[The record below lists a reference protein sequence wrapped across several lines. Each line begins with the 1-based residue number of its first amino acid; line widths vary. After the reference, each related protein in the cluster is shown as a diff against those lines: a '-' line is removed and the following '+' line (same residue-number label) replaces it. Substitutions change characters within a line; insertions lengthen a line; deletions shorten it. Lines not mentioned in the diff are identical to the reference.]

1 MQRIP
6 VAATVAVL
14 LACVAA
20 GAAKA
25 NGPRSSTVDV
35 SAFGR
40 LPIVMAGSVRPIDS
54 AARLSLLRISGSDS
68 VPIEPGTASG
78 VSRLAFWRSP
88 RTLEPSEWFLEV
100 LTKPEAD
107 GRRIFPVADATVR
120 GKLGLGAAAGSYYTF
135 AELQPKVND
144 IAKDAARIEKLD
156 AAKREVWER
165 EWLAL
170 RARLGIYA
178 RLRTTL
184 QPAAV
189 TSAGGAKYDFAP
201 RLARYQ
207 QDLKPLAGAVQAR
220 SRGQEKPIDPA
231 AQTAIRDFAGPF
243 ASIARSGFVAM
254 IPPADRS
261 HAKDGWETIG
271 GAIVESTRDGR
282 LRPGVIAMAQITS
295 AFAAGNADAFDREVA
310 RYGQWL
316 RTRGFGPELERSRYE
331 YFYTR
336 VQPFTGAAIFYIAAG
351 LFMGAWVFTRR
362 VALRRG
368 GLVLMALGV
377 FVHTAGMLW
386 LGLISGG
393 MPPVNSYTSTLGASL
408 LAAMLATV
416 VMRQRGLRLGGVAAL
431 RTK

>member
-25 NGPRSSTVDV
+25 NGPRSSTLDV

-40 LPIVMAGSVRPIDS
+40 LPIVMSGSVRPIDTV
-54 AARLSLLRISGSDS
+54 ARMSLLRINGSDS
-68 VPIEPGTASG
+68 VPVESGTAPG
-78 VSRLAFWRSP
+78 VGRLAFWRSP
-88 RTLEPSEWFLEV
+88 RTLEPTEWFLEV

-120 GKLGLGAAAGSYYTF
+120 GKLGLGAAPGNYYTF

-144 IAKDAARIEKLD
+144 LARDAARIEKLD
-156 AAKREVWER
+156 AAKRETWER
-165 EWLAL
+165 EWMAL
-170 RARLGIYA
+170 RARLGVYA

-189 TSAGGAKYDFAP
+189 TSAGAKYDFAP
-201 RLARYQ
+201 RLAKYQ

-220 SRGQEKPIDPA
+220 SRGEQKPLDPA
-231 AQTAIRDFAGPF
+231 VQNAIRDFAAPF
-243 ASIARSGFVAM
+243 ASIARSGFVSM

-261 HAKDGWETIG
+261 HAKDGWETVG
-271 GAIVESTRDGR
+271 GAIVESSRDGR

-316 RTRGFGPELERSRYE
+316 RTRGFGRELERSRYE

-336 VQPFTGAAIFYIAAG
+336 VQPFTGAAVFYLAAG

-362 VALRRG
+362 VALRRS

-377 FVHTAGMLW
+377 SVHTAGMLW

-393 MPPVNSYTSTLGASL
+393 MPPVNAYTSTLGASL

-416 VMRQRGLRLGGVAAL
+416 VMRQRGLRLGGIAAL